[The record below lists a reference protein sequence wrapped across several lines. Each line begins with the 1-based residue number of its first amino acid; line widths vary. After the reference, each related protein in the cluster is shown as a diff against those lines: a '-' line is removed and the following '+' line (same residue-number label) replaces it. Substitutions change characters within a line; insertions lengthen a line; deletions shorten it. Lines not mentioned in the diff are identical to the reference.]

1 MALALTKTIIILSPA
16 KMNTSDGIGL
26 IDHDTAAAA
35 AAPQLT
41 SSAVIQ
47 SCVLAV
53 MSLASVYGNIWTIR
67 NIQKSRVAK
76 KLHLQN
82 FTAIYSLIT
91 HLSVADLLV
100 ALFCMVG
107 NAVWRLTVQ
116 FLAGD
121 VM

>member
-1 MALALTKTIIILSPA
+1 
-16 KMNTSDGIGL
+16 MNTSDGIGL
-26 IDHDTAAAA
+26 IDHDTASA